1 MSKKQQ
7 FIVTR
12 YKLYKSGKLWLVGSI
27 TALALTAGLSVYQPL
42 IGHADSTV
50 TTSTSGDMT
59 TSTVKAVVASQATES
74 TTNTNLA
81 RDSANNAVSS
91 VNKSQPAASSDS
103 KGIKVSNQSNTSQT
117 DLETSSAAT
126 KPTDVST
133 SQSASNQSSSA
144 IASTSTIVSQAS
156 SAASSV
162 TSAATVTSQVSSTAV
177 TATGKKDNGSATTS
191 KSATIVTAT
200 SQKNLRSLAVA
211 STVTPPTLS
220 SVPRP
225 SNFFVS
231 PNGKYI
237 LYNAK
242 AALELYPYNGNAANT
257 QLYGFYVILPNSI
270 TGTLADFQAGA
281 DAFVKGLPATGIY
294 ANFNSLNVYQ
304 FNNTTDGRQVFYF
317 RPNDGAQR
325 VSEPSLG
332 SWSTLNL
339 TVSTGAD
346 TNNTPASIQFNANND
361 SEIAGKDVIF
371 AGAGSYSSGWPW
383 YPAISSASLGTNTP
397 DQYLMG
403 ISYNGINRT
412 VTYTHVQVK
421 DSYQII
427 DRTTGKVIKT
437 ITSTGQD
444 GATYQ
449 RKGLIDSL
457 SALGLATNK
466 YYQPSLTV
474 NSGLLTDTMAYQPS
488 KLFVSDSDVSNGV
501 AGNTYQVYVGE
512 LKTSLIAHDTTVPI
526 IAGPKAQW
534 QLSDNLTTAIGP
546 DGSPLTMNQ
555 LTTNLTPDVQT
566 PGTYNVIYR
575 YHDDQGNV
583 TTATAKVIVVSSK
596 AKINAHDSHLK
607 VGTTWNPADN
617 FTSFTTADGQVLT
630 DFSQIT
636 VVGSVNTNQ
645 ANQYPITY
653 RYTDSVG
660 NVSEQTITVSVFKPI
675 MVHYLDENGHELQA
689 PTELITSVSNPD
701 VGQEYTGRANTV
713 AIAGYQFMASADT
726 TKGMALSGTLSLA
739 DLLQGNAI
747 YLQYHSVAYH
757 TSINYPDQPVQ
768 TITQI
773 FVPAKVVVIGGQ
785 YGIDVTQSYFAT
797 DSGTKLTLA
806 ETLNKMGLT
815 TSQTQVFSAT
825 DFAIVQQ
832 AVDALT
838 QLATSDD
845 PMFKYDGPYQL
856 NYQLI
861 TNQASVQAHGLTLI
875 AGPTQTWKA
884 SDSFDG
890 AIDSFGNDV
899 PLSSTA
905 LIINGTV
912 NPQVVGQ
919 YPITYMYTDAAGRT
933 VKATIVIKVVATQS
947 TVNGHDSTLIQ
958 GPHTNWSAKDNFDGG
973 MTATGQALNF
983 AAVTTIGT
991 VDLSTPGVYPVTYQY
1006 TDMAGNVVT
1015 KEVMITVKQTD
1026 SAIKGHDSTLIMGPK
1041 TKWQASDNFDGA
1053 TNENGKPLDFS
1064 AVKVSGT
1071 VDLSKTGQNIVQY
1084 QYTDTLGNVI
1094 TKDVTIIVKRTG
1106 STINGHDSTLIMGP
1120 KTKWQASDNFD
1131 GVTDE
1136 NGNSLDFSNVK
1147 VSGDVDLRK
1156 AGQNIIRYQYTD
1168 AAGNLITKDA
1178 TVLVKQTASA
1188 IKGHD
1193 STLIMGP
1200 KTKWQAS
1207 DNFDSVTD
1215 ENGSPLDFSNVKVLG
1230 DVDLIKL
1237 GQYTVT
1243 YQYIDTLGNLIVKSV
1258 QVKVV
1263 SSKSVLIVHDS
1274 TVSQN
1279 NQLTWNPA
1287 DNFTNCNDAIGKP
1300 IKLKNVTVIGQVDLA
1315 RIGTYKVSYLYVDQ
1329 TGNQFDQVAV
1339 IHVIA
1344 RTHDQPTSNHSSH
1357 PTTTTHSRGMLVMG
1371 QHGVKISKSP
1381 VTTHKTGT
1389 HYQKNAAKAQN
1400 LSWQLKQ
1407 TSPNGKK
1414 QVTSMKT
1421 KTGGLPQTNDAN
1433 DVAISLL
1440 GLVLLG
1446 LSAIAGYLVRRS
1458 RLH

>member
-1 MSKKQQ
+1 M
-7 FIVTR
+7 
-12 YKLYKSGKLWLVGSI
+12 
-27 TALALTAGLSVYQPL
+27 
-42 IGHADSTV
+42 
-50 TTSTSGDMT
+50 
-59 TSTVKAVVASQATES
+59 
-74 TTNTNLA
+74 
-81 RDSANNAVSS
+81 VS
-91 VNKSQPAASSDS
+91 
-103 KGIKVSNQSNTSQT
+103 
-117 DLETSSAAT
+117 
-126 KPTDVST
+126 
-133 SQSASNQSSSA
+133 
-144 IASTSTIVSQAS
+144 ASTSTVVSQAS
-156 SAASSV
+156 SAASSA
-162 TSAATVTSQVSSTAV
+162 TSASAVTSQASSTAMTV
-177 TATGKKDNGSATTS
+177 AEQKGIRSATTT
-191 KSATIVTAT
+191 SAVTTT
-200 SQKNLRSLAVA
+200 SQKNLRSSAVA

-220 SVPRP
+220 SVPQP
-225 SNFFVS
+225 VNFFVS

-242 AALELYPYNGNAANT
+242 AALELYPYNGNVANT

-304 FNNTTDGRQVFYF
+304 FNNTTDGRQIFYF

-325 VSEPSLG
+325 VSELLLR
-332 SWSTLNL
+332 SWPTLNL

-361 SEIAGKDVIF
+361 SEIASKDVIF
-371 AGAGSYSSGWPW
+371 AGAGSYSSGGPG
-383 YPAISSASLGTNTP
+383 YPAISSASLGTNIP

-403 ISYNGINRT
+403 ISYNGINRI

-501 AGNTYQVYVGE
+501 AGNTYQVYVDE

-630 DFSQIT
+630 DFSQVT

-739 DLLQGNAI
+739 DLLQGNGI
-747 YLQYHSVAYH
+747 YLQYHSVVYH
-757 TSINYPDQPVQ
+757 TLINYPDQPVQ

-785 YGIDVTQSYFAT
+785 YGIDLAQSYFAT

-825 DFAIVQQ
+825 DLAIIQQ

-838 QLATSDD
+838 QLATNDD

-875 AGPTQTWKA
+875 AGPTQTWQA

-899 PLSSTA
+899 PLSPTA
-905 LIINGTV
+905 LIVNGTV

-958 GPHTNWSAKDNFDGG
+958 GPYTSWSAKDNFDGG
-973 MTATGQALNF
+973 MTATGQSLNF

-1015 KEVMITVKQTD
+1015 KEVMITVKQTG
-1026 SAIKGHDSTLIMGPK
+1026 SVINGHDSTLIIGPK
-1041 TKWQASDNFDGA
+1041 TKWQASDNFDGV
-1053 TNENGKPLDFS
+1053 TDENGKPLDFS
-1064 AVKVSGT
+1064 NVKVIGD
-1071 VDLSKTGQNIVQY
+1071 VDLSKAGQNSIRY
-1084 QYTDTLGNVI
+1084 QYTDAAGNVV
-1094 TKDVTIIVKRTG
+1094 TKEVTITVKQTG

-1136 NGNSLDFSNVK
+1136 NGKPLDFSNVK
-1147 VSGDVDLRK
+1147 VIGDVDLSK
-1156 AGQNIIRYQYTD
+1156 AGQNSIRYQYTD
-1168 AAGNLITKDA
+1168 AAGNVVTKEV
-1178 TVLVKQTASA
+1178 TVTVKQTAGV
-1188 IKGHD
+1188 INGHD
-1193 STLIMGP
+1193 STLIKGP

-1207 DNFDSVTD
+1207 DNFDGAMD
-1215 ENGSPLDFSNVKVLG
+1215 ENGNLINFQSIKTTNN
-1230 DVDLIKL
+1230 VDLTKL

-1243 YQYIDTLGNLIVKSV
+1243 YQYTDTLGNSIVKSV

-1263 SSKSVLIVHDS
+1263 ASEGGLIVHDS
-1274 TVSQN
+1274 TVVQN
-1279 NQLTWNPA
+1279 DQLTWNPA
-1287 DNFTNCNDAIGKP
+1287 DNFTGGTDALGKP
-1300 IKLKNVTVIGQVDLA
+1300 IELKNVTIIGQVDLTKV
-1315 RIGTYKVSYLYVDQ
+1315 GTYRVSYQYDDRV
-1329 TGNQFDQVAV
+1329 GNQFEQTATIYVVARPIDQ
-1339 IHVIA
+1339 
-1344 RTHDQPTSNHSSH
+1344 SNDNHPSH
-1357 PTTTTHSRGMLVMG
+1357 PTTTSHNGGNLVVEK
-1371 QHGVKISKSP
+1371 QGVKISKSP
-1381 VTTHKTGT
+1381 VMTHKTVSR
-1389 HYQKNAAKAQN
+1389 YQKATTEAKS
-1400 LSWQLKQ
+1400 LSWQVKQVSTSEKKQ
-1407 TSPNGKK
+1407 TA
-1414 QVTSMKT
+1414 SMKP
-1421 KTGGLPQTNDAN
+1421 KMSALPQTNDAD

-1446 LSAIAGYLVRRS
+1446 LSATTWYLGKRS
-1458 RLH
+1458 RLR